1 MYSSWFATFLHCT
14 RTMMILV
21 IIPGGEWLLT
31 YFLLFSQYPLQHG
44 RYVSYF
50 CLRWDPAFQSFE
62 ILKDHYSGCS
72 RWYAVIGRKRQRDM
86 AVIMKGVI
94 VVVASGLLQHL
105 GLSQQILIWW
115 ETSYLI
121 SLIYGAVD
129 LKFGVIARII
139 NIKKSPTADADLNFP
154 LHRTSWV
161 THSIHMIS
169 FPLEGTIRHIIS
181 LELGEYTIG
190 MSHRQVLPSEA
201 LFIVHCKTEVVQCMV
216 CWSINNALERMSGY
230 HIGVMNLPP
239 EHELV

>member
-1 MYSSWFATFLHCT
+1 MRPHIS
-14 RTMMILV
+14 
-21 IIPGGEWLLT
+21 
-31 YFLLFSQYPLQHG
+31 
-44 RYVSYF
+44 
-50 CLRWDPAFQSFE
+50 QSFE

-121 SLIYGAVD
+121 SLIYGAVN

-139 NIKKSPTADADLNFP
+139 NIKKLPTADADLNFP

-169 FPLEGTIRHIIS
+169 FPLEGTYDILNHLN
-181 LELGEYTIG
+181 LESIPSVWATD
-190 MSHRQVLPSEA
+190 RFCQVK
-201 LFIVHCKTEVVQCMV
+201 HC
-216 CWSINNALERMSGY
+216 S
-230 HIGVMNLPP
+230 
-239 EHELV
+239 